1 MASNDVSACLIVRD
15 AEASL
20 PRCLASIAGLVR
32 EVIVVDTGSRDATP
46 SVAESLGCR
55 VYRFPWTD
63 DFAAARNE
71 SLRHA
76 AGRWVLSLD
85 ADEYFDAPNG
95 GKLRDLLASLGDA
108 AAAYTFTQ
116 RSLLASGS
124 PLDLLHTRLFRNHPA
139 IRWQY
144 RVHEQ
149 IAPSILLLG
158 HTIHPTDVVVE
169 HAGYHDPRLHHQK
182 LERNA
187 RLLELEQQQ
196 RPDDPYVLF
205 NLGTAYADLGR
216 PAEALRL
223 LRECVR
229 LTPPEFSTSRAAWG
243 ALLQCLVR
251 LGQRD
256 EASAVCV
263 EGRRRYPQDV
273 GLLFWQAQLL
283 RDRGDLAGA
292 ERCLL
297 ELIGR
302 APGPPSGGVDAALK
316 QYVAPYTL
324 GLVYAA
330 QGRAADAE
338 RQWRAVVAE
347 HPIHKPS
354 WQVLAEVYLGQQR
367 WAELET
373 VIGQFEARAEWAADG
388 AVLRARQLLAKQDFG
403 SARAILGRLIERD
416 PGAQAAWYYLAH
428 VLMAEGKDWPAAE
441 RALREVLRLDP
452 RQAHAWHNLAVVLR
466 RLDKQPDALEAVATG
481 LRHCPGD
488 PHLSRLD
495 AAMRGGGAKPGPGGR
510 RE

>member
-1 MASNDVSACLIVRD
+1 MVSPDVSACLIVKD

-20 PRCLASIAGLVR
+20 PRGLESIAELVR
-32 EVIVVDTGSRDATP
+32 EVIVVDTGSTDATR

-55 VYRFPWTD
+55 VYRFPWAD

-76 AGRWVLSLD
+76 TGRWVLSLD
-85 ADEYFDAPNG
+85 ADEYFDEANRH
-95 GKLRDLLASLGDA
+95 KLRDLLASLGDA
-108 AAAYTFTQ
+108 AAAYTLTQ

-124 PLDLLHTRLFRNHPA
+124 PLDLQHTRLFRNHPA

-149 IAPSILLLG
+149 IAPSILALG
-158 HTIHPTDVVVE
+158 HTIYPTDIVLQ
-169 HAGYHDPRLHHQK
+169 HAGYHDPRVHQQK
-182 LERNA
+182 VERNA
-187 RLLELEQQQ
+187 RLLELERQQ

-223 LRECVR
+223 LRDCVR
-229 LTPPEFSTSRAAWG
+229 LTPPEFSTARAAWG
-243 ALLQCLVR
+243 ALLQCHER

-256 EASAVCV
+256 EAWAVCV
-263 EGRRRYPQDV
+263 EGRRQYPLDV

-292 ERCLL
+292 ERSLL
-297 ELIGR
+297 ELIGMP
-302 APGPPSGGVDAALK
+302 PGPSSGGVDAALK
-316 QYVAPYTL
+316 QYVAPHTL
-324 GLVYAA
+324 GLVYAG

-354 WQVLAEVYLGQQR
+354 WQVLAEAYLRDQR

-373 VIGQFEARAEWAADG
+373 VIRQFEARVEWAVDG
-388 AVLRARQLLAKQDFG
+388 AVLRARQLLAKKDFG
-403 SARAILGRLIERD
+403 SAGSILGRLIAQD
-416 PGAQAAWYYLAH
+416 PNALAPRYYLAH
-428 VLMAEGKDWPAAE
+428 LLMAEGKDWPAAE
-441 RALREVLRLDP
+441 RALREVVRLDP
-452 RQAHAWHNLAVVLR
+452 RQAHAWHNLAIVLR
-466 RLDKQPDALEAVATG
+466 RLGRQPEALQAVATG
-481 LRHCPGD
+481 LLHCPGD
-488 PHLSRLD
+488 PHLAQLD
-495 AAMRGGGAKPGPGGR
+495 AAMRGGEAGASKA
-510 RE
+510 